1 MIELQALNYVIQKK
15 DASFFLMNSL
25 NEDFFTSYKAEYKF
39 INDHIKKYNVVPDSL
54 TVQNKFPDFP
64 IVETT
69 EAPEYIVNQLYQ
81 EYNAQMVVESY
92 KKSVEKFKKKDFEGG
107 IAEASGIAKKVISN
121 SPVKS
126 VDLISDRTRY
136 DAYIEK
142 TKDLGAYYVTTGF
155 PEIDNLLGGGWD
167 RKEELATIIARPGV
181 GKCLQKGTKVLMAD
195 GTVKAVEDICV
206 GDRVQS
212 LLRANTVLALH
223 NGGSTG
229 YKIVSTDVNDDSFIV
244 SKNHILTLYDSS
256 LKMLVDIMI
265 EDYLNLSEDDK
276 SKYFLYYAGVE
287 YPEKSHIIP
296 PYQMGKQLKDLVK
309 NEIPS
314 EYIVD
319 SSMQRKYFMA
329 GVIDSYGCYD
339 TNTSGFKL
347 NCKDF
352 SRDVIEQLMQIAR
365 GICVG
370 VRYEDNYIYFIDNAS
385 IIPTI
390 HRTKFVTHIL
400 AKPVIKQFSVV
411 PIERV
416 EYYGFRCDGD
426 ERYLLWNNIITHNT
440 WILLKCATAAAQK
453 GLRVGLY
460 SGEMSDIKVGYRVDT
475 LLGNISNSDI
485 THGNIAVQ
493 NVYKEYLDKLSETVK
508 GSILVLTPEANNRK
522 LATVSDLQA
531 FIEREHL
538 DMLCIDQHSLLED
551 ERHGRDNVTKASNI
565 SKDLKTLQVLSKI
578 PIISVSQ
585 QNRDGDKDENADLDV
600 SRIAQT
606 DRIGQDSTIC
616 LILQHDHHND
626 ILTVTMAKVRD
637 AQTGKKLRYIIDLNR
652 GIFTYAPSEC
662 DATGGSGCDKLMEEY
677 DGYEVLTENTDKEIS
692 GEDIF

>member
-39 INDHIKKYNVVPDSL
+39 INEHIKKYNVVPDSL

-81 EYNAQMVVESY
+81 EYNAQTVVEAY

-107 IAEASGIAKKVISN
+107 IAEASDIAKKVISN

-195 GTVKAVEDICV
+195 GSTKTVEDIRV

-212 LLRANTVLALH
+212 LMRANTVLALH
-223 NGGSTG
+223 NGVSNG
-229 YKIVSTDVNDDSFIV
+229 YKIIPANADDSFIV
-244 SKNHILTLYDSS
+244 SENHILTLYDSS
-256 LKMLVDIMI
+256 SKSLVDIMI
-265 EDYLNLSEDDK
+265 EDYLNLTEQDK
-276 SKYFLYYAGVE
+276 LKYFLYYAGIE
-287 YPEKSHIIP
+287 YAEKPHALP
-296 PYQMGKQLKDLVK
+296 PYQMGCQLKNLGI
-309 NEIPS
+309 NEIPA
-314 EYIVD
+314 EYIID
-319 SSMQRKYFMA
+319 SAMQRKYFMA
-329 GVIDSYGCYD
+329 GVIDSYGCFD
-339 TNTSGFKL
+339 TDIAGFRL
-347 NCKDF
+347 NCGGF
-352 SRDVIEQLMQIAR
+352 SNKIIEQLMQMAR

-370 VRYEDNYIYFIDNAS
+370 VKYIDNCIYFTDNAF
-385 IIPTI
+385 IIPTV
-390 HRTKFVTHIL
+390 HRTKSTTNIL

-411 PIERV
+411 PIENV

-440 WILLKCATAAAQK
+440 WILLKCAAAAAQK

-508 GSILVLTPEANNRK
+508 GSILVLTPELNNRK
-522 LATVSDLQA
+522 MATVSDLQA

-551 ERHGRDNVTKASNI
+551 ERHGKDNVTKASNI

-585 QNRDGDKDENADLDV
+585 QNRDGDRDENADLDV

-616 LILQHDHHND
+616 LILQHDHSND

-637 AQTGKKLRYIIDLNR
+637 AQTGKKLKYIIDLNR
-652 GIFTYAPSEC
+652 GIFTYAPSEG

-677 DGYEVLTENTDKEIS
+677 DGYEIPTENTDQQIS

>member
-39 INDHIKKYNVVPDSL
+39 INEHIKKYNVVPDSL

-81 EYNAQMVVESY
+81 EYNAQTVVEAY

-107 IAEASGIAKKVISN
+107 IAEASDIAKKVISN

-195 GTVKAVEDICV
+195 GSTKAVEDIRV

-212 LLRANTVLALH
+212 LMRANTVLALH
-223 NGGSTG
+223 NGVSNG
-229 YKIVSTDVNDDSFIV
+229 YKITPANEDDSFVV
-244 SKNHILTLYDSS
+244 SENHILTVYNSS
-256 LKMLVDIMI
+256 SKSLVDIMI
-265 EDYLNLSEDDK
+265 EDYLNLPEQDK
-276 SKYFLYYAGVE
+276 LKYFLYYAGVD
-287 YPEKSHIIP
+287 YSEKLHTLP
-296 PYQMGKQLKDLVK
+296 PYQVGGQLKDLGI
-309 NEIPS
+309 NEIPE
-314 EYIVD
+314 EYVID
-319 SSMQRKYFMA
+319 SVVQRKYFIA
-329 GVIDSYGCYD
+329 GVIDSYGCFD
-339 TNTSGFKL
+339 TSINGFKL
-347 NCKDF
+347 NCDEF
-352 SRDVIEQLMQIAR
+352 SNKIIEQLMQMAR

-370 VRYEDNYIYFIDNAS
+370 VKYINNCIYFVDNAF
-385 IIPTI
+385 IIPTVL
-390 HRTKFVTHIL
+390 RTKSTTNIL

-411 PIERV
+411 PIENI

-440 WILLKCATAAAQK
+440 WILLKCAAAAAQK

-508 GSILVLTPEANNRK
+508 GSILVLTPELNNRK
-522 LATVSDLQA
+522 MATVSDLQA

-551 ERHGRDNVTKASNI
+551 ERHGRDNITKASNI

-616 LILQHDHHND
+616 LILQHDHSND

-637 AQTGKKLRYIIDLNR
+637 AQTGKKLKYIIDLNR
-652 GIFTYAPSEC
+652 GIFTYAPSEG

-677 DGYEVLTENTDKEIS
+677 DGYEILTENTDQQIS